1 MQPPHSEPQ
10 FPSPIIRRSLDERG
24 SAVAER
30 TCIITWVAL
39 LAACATATLAPAADK
54 PIDTAAWQEVVPISS
69 VMADSPGDVRRPVRV
84 RGVVT
89 WRRGAG
95 MVVQDESAGIWI
107 EVTDARR
114 IGLWQAEDDPPTEIC
129 VGTEV
134 EIDGWSNRGGYAP
147 NILPARMRVIGVHTL
162 PPPRPYDRERF
173 FQGVDDCLRVTVR
186 GVVQGYRDD
195 SDRWI
200 VLVSEGTRRFTVAI
214 EKSQLVS
221 PPETFVDGVIRAT
234 GVATAQ
240 FNTRGQF
247 LAPRVNVTDR
257 HGLVVEQPPGGPPFE
272 SPRVSLRAIAGYRP
286 QRADGHRLCTQGV
299 VTYAVPGRF
308 LYLQE
313 NCLGVRVETTSQ
325 ERYEPGDVVEVAGFI
340 DSVGYVASL
349 VEAMVRKVAREASPE
364 PIPIHPAAIAQIN
377 AVAAARFV
385 LADPGDYYGCLVT
398 FPARVIDV
406 QTTNG
411 GGEVMLDAD
420 DTGVAAAANV
430 LVFAGLQ
437 WLEPGSDVKVTGIV
451 QPEPMADKEWTKEWQ
466 SADGRR
472 MQILLRSTSDIEL
485 VRPPS
490 WWTPRRLAASLA
502 AVASLAAF
510 VAGWAVLLRRQV
522 VRQLSLIESQL
533 QIEAASE
540 ERHRIAREFHDT
552 LEQDLAGIAL
562 RMDAAAGRT
571 QDERSRAEFE
581 QQRALFEKLREET
594 HDFLWDLRDP
604 QRNDGS
610 LQASLAA
617 QVAYQRSLTSVPITL
632 HLETDVPRRVPSM
645 VQYHL
650 LRIARE
656 AVSNA
661 LEHADPS
668 RIDLWLR
675 GGDAGIVLEV
685 VDDGSGFDVASGE
698 RLDGHFGMR
707 GMRERSRRIGGEI
720 AIDSRPGAGTT
731 VRVQVPSGDLPNP

>member
-1 MQPPHSEPQ
+1 MA
-10 FPSPIIRRSLDERG
+10 D
-24 SAVAER
+24 R
-30 TCIITWVAL
+30 TCITRWMAVW
-39 LAACATATLAPAADK
+39 AAFAMATIAPAADE
-54 PIDTAAWQEVVPISS
+54 PGDTAAGQEVVPIGS
-69 VMADSPGDVRRPVRV
+69 VMADPSGDVRRPVRV

-89 WRRGAG
+89 WRHGAG
-95 MVVQDESAGIWI
+95 MVVQDDSAGIWI
-107 EVTDARR
+107 EATDAKRK
-114 IGLWQAEDDPPTEIC
+114 GLWQAEDDPPAEIRE
-129 VGTEV
+129 GTEV

-147 NILPARMRVIGVHTL
+147 NILPVRMRSLGVKPL
-162 PPPRPYDRERF
+162 PPPRPYDRDRF
-173 FQGVDDCLRVTVR
+173 FQGVDDCLRVMVR

-195 SDRWI
+195 YDRWI
-200 VLVSEGTRRFTVAI
+200 VLVSEGTKRFTVAI
-214 EKSQLVS
+214 EKSLLGS
-221 PPETFVDGVIRAT
+221 PPETLVDGVIRAT

-247 LAPRVNVTDR
+247 LAPRLNVTDGD
-257 HGLVVEQPPGGPPFE
+257 GLVIDQPPGGPPFE
-272 SPRVSLRAIAGYRP
+272 SPRVSLQAIAGYRP
-286 QRADGHRLCTQGV
+286 QLADGRRLCTRGV

-308 LYLQE
+308 LSLQE
-313 NCLGVRVETTSQ
+313 GCLGVRVETTSQ
-325 ERYEPGDVVEVAGFI
+325 EKYDPGDVVEVAGFV
-340 DSVGYVASL
+340 DSGGYVASL
-349 VEAMVRKVAREASPE
+349 VEAVVRKVAREASPD
-364 PIPIHPAAIAQIN
+364 PIPIQPAAITQIN
-377 AVAAARFV
+377 AVAAARFS

-398 FPARVIDV
+398 FPARVVDV

-411 GGEVMLDAD
+411 GGEVLLEAD
-420 DTGVAAAANV
+420 DTGVSAVANV

-437 WLEPGSDVKVTGIV
+437 WLKPGSEVKVTGIV
-451 QPEPMADKEWTKEWQ
+451 QPAPTAGNDWTKEWQ

-490 WWTPRRLAASLA
+490 WWTPRRLAAALA
-502 AVASLAAF
+502 GVAGLAAF
-510 VAGWAVLLRRQV
+510 AAGWVVLLRRQV
-522 VRQLSLIESQL
+522 ARQLSLIESQL
-533 QIEAASE
+533 QTEAAVE

-571 QDERSRAEFE
+571 QDARSRAELE

-610 LQASLAA
+610 LQESLAA
-617 QVAYQRSLTSVPITL
+617 QVAYQRSLTSVPVML
-632 HLETDVPRRVPSM
+632 HLDPDVPRRVPSL

-650 LRIARE
+650 LRIARQ

-675 GGDAGIVLEV
+675 GGSGGIVLEV
-685 VDDGSGFDVASGE
+685 VDDGRGFDVTTGE
-698 RLDGHFGMR
+698 SLEGHFGIR
-707 GMRERSRRIGGEI
+707 GMRERSRRMGGVI
-720 AIDSRPGAGTT
+720 AIESRPGEGTT
-731 VRVQVPSGDLPNP
+731 VRMQVPSGRLRNA

>member
-1 MQPPHSEPQ
+1 
-10 FPSPIIRRSLDERG
+10 L
-24 SAVAER
+24 
-30 TCIITWVAL
+30 
-39 LAACATATLAPAADK
+39 
-54 PIDTAAWQEVVPISS
+54 
-69 VMADSPGDVRRPVRV
+69 
-84 RGVVT
+84 
-89 WRRGAG
+89 
-95 MVVQDESAGIWI
+95 
-107 EVTDARR
+107 
-114 IGLWQAEDDPPTEIC
+114 
-129 VGTEV
+129 
-134 EIDGWSNRGGYAP
+134 
-147 NILPARMRVIGVHTL
+147 
-162 PPPRPYDRERF
+162 
-173 FQGVDDCLRVTVR
+173 
-186 GVVQGYRDD
+186 
-195 SDRWI
+195 
-200 VLVSEGTRRFTVAI
+200 
-214 EKSQLVS
+214 
-221 PPETFVDGVIRAT
+221 
-234 GVATAQ
+234 
-240 FNTRGQF
+240 
-247 LAPRVNVTDR
+247 NVTDGD
-257 HGLVVEQPPGGPPFE
+257 GLVIEQPPGGPPFE
-272 SPRVSLRAIAGYRP
+272 SPRVSLQAIAGYRP
-286 QRADGHRLCTQGV
+286 QLADGHRLCTRGV

-313 NCLGVRVETTSQ
+313 DCLGVRVETTSQ
-325 ERYEPGDVVEVAGFI
+325 ERYEPGDVVEVAGFV
-340 DSVGYVASL
+340 DGVGYVASL
-349 VEAMVRKVAREASPE
+349 VEAMVRKVAREAP
-364 PIPIHPAAIAQIN
+364 PDPTPVQPAAITQIN

-385 LADPGDYYGCLVT
+385 LADPGDFYGCLVT
-398 FPARVIDV
+398 FPARVVDV

-411 GGEVMLDAD
+411 GGEVLLDAD

-437 WLEPGSDVKVTGIV
+437 WLEPGSEVKVTGIV

-490 WWTPRRLAASLA
+490 WWTPRRLAAALA
-502 AVASLAAF
+502 AVAGLAAF

-617 QVAYQRSLTSVPITL
+617 QVAYQRSLTNVPITL

-675 GGDAGIVLEV
+675 GGDAGIVLEA
-685 VDDGSGFDVASGE
+685 VDDGSGFDVTAGE
-698 RLDGHFGMR
+698 SLDGHFGIR

>member
-1 MQPPHSEPQ
+1 MA
-10 FPSPIIRRSLDERG
+10 D
-24 SAVAER
+24 R
-30 TCIITWVAL
+30 TCMTTWFAI
-39 LAACATATLAPAADK
+39 LAAIATTTIAPAADA
-54 PIDTAAWQEVVPISS
+54 PADMAAWQEVVPISN
-69 VMADSPGDVRRPVRV
+69 VMADPPGDVRRPVRV

-89 WRRGAG
+89 WRHGAG
-95 MVVQDESAGIWI
+95 MVVQDDSAGIWI
-107 EVTDARR
+107 EVTDAQRL
-114 IGLWQAEDDPPTEIC
+114 GLWESQADPPADVRE
-129 VGTEV
+129 GTEV

-147 NILPARMRVIGVHTL
+147 NILPVRMRAIGVNPL

-173 FQGVDDCLRVTVR
+173 FQGVDDCLRMTVR

-200 VLVSEGTRRFTVAI
+200 VLVSEGTKRFTVAI
-214 EKSQLVS
+214 EKSQLGS
-221 PPETFVDGVIRAT
+221 PPETLVDGVIKAT

-247 LAPRVNVTDR
+247 LAPRLNVTDGD
-257 HGLVVEQPPGGPPFE
+257 GLVVERPPGGPPFE
-272 SPRVSLRAIAGYRP
+272 SPRVSLRAIAGYSP
-286 QRADGHRLCTQGV
+286 QLADGHRLCARGV

-313 NCLGVRVETTSQ
+313 GCLGVRVETTSQ
-325 ERYEPGDVVEVAGFI
+325 ERYEPGDVVEVAGFV

-398 FPARVIDV
+398 FPARVVDV
-406 QTTNG
+406 QTNNG
-411 GGEVMLDAD
+411 GGEVLLNAD

-437 WLEPGSDVKVTGIV
+437 WLEPGSEVNVTGIV
-451 QPEPMADKEWTKEWQ
+451 QPEPTADNEWTKEWQ

-485 VRPPS
+485 VGPPS
-490 WWTPRRLAASLA
+490 WWTPRRLATALA
-502 AVASLAAF
+502 AVAGLAAF
-510 VAGWAVLLRRQV
+510 AAGWVVLLRRQV

-533 QIEAASE
+533 QVEAASE
-540 ERHRIAREFHDT
+540 ERQRIAQEFHDT

-571 QDERSRAEFE
+571 QDPRARAELE
-581 QQRALFEKLREET
+581 QQRVLFARLRAET

-610 LQASLAA
+610 LQGSLAA
-617 QVAYQRSLTSVPITL
+617 QVAYQRSLVSVPITL
-632 HLETDVPRRVPSM
+632 QLNADVPGRVPSL

-661 LEHADPS
+661 IKYAEPS
-668 RIDLWLR
+668 RIDLR
-675 GGDAGIVLEV
+675 IGGGDAGLVLEV
-685 VDDGSGFDVASGE
+685 ADDGVGFDVAARE
-698 RLDGHFGMR
+698 ALEGHFGIR
-707 GMRERSRRIGGEI
+707 GMRERARRIGAAI
-720 AIDSRPGAGTT
+720 AIESHPGEGTR
-731 VRVQVPSGDLPNP
+731 VRVRVPPAMLRSGETPAGRDA